1 LRTSPTLTLLAAG
14 LSALMAC
21 SGEEASDNR
30 ERTRPVPSV
39 ETVVAQFGSLPL
51 EERMNGSVRAFNQ
64 TDIYAEIT
72 APVMEV
78 LVSNGDAVQAGQPL
92 VRLRDLEAR
101 EQLSQARSSLEIARA
116 QLQQTLARLEAQRN
130 QLNRLQQLT
139 SRDFQ
144 SQSELEQLQ
153 SEVNALE
160 ATRQLNEAQVRQA
173 ESVVN
178 ERENRLEVTTVK
190 APISGIVGQRNA
202 EVGQQVNSGT
212 MLFQIGDL
220 DRIRVQVTLTEG
232 MLSRIRT
239 GMRTQ
244 ISSPAFGDSV
254 ITARVSR
261 INPFLN
267 PVTHTAEA
275 EIEIENPGRLL
286 RPGMFVNVDI
296 FYGDS
301 EQATLVP
308 NNAIYRHPREG
319 FEGVYV
325 APSLRDELNFMN
337 EDGQEIP
344 QMVGPTGVEFRRIEI
359 VARGRMVTAV
369 RGIDPNTHVVTLG
382 QNLLADGT
390 EQARIRQVDWEHIL
404 DLQQM
409 QARDLIRII
418 QQRSITRQNG
428 DTPSSSLLLTQPARL

>member
-1 LRTSPTLTLLAAG
+1 MRTSPTLTLLAAG

-21 SGEEASDNR
+21 TGEEAADNTD
-30 ERTRPVPSV
+30 RTRPVPSV

-72 APVMEV
+72 APVTEV
-78 LVSNGDAVQAGQPL
+78 LVNNGDAVTAGQPL
-92 VRLRDLEAR
+92 VRLRNLEAR
-101 EQLSQARSSLEIARA
+101 EQLSQARSSLEIAQA

-130 QLNRLQQLT
+130 QLNRLQELT

-144 SQSELEQLQ
+144 SQSELEQLR
-153 SEVNALE
+153 SEVMALE

-173 ESVVN
+173 ESVVS

-275 EIEIENPGRLL
+275 EIEVENPGRLL

-301 EQATLVP
+301 EQATLIP

-325 APSLRDELNFMN
+325 APSLRDELNFMS

-369 RGIDPNTHVVTLG
+369 RGINPNTHVVTLG

-390 EQARIRQVDWEHIL
+390 EQARIRQVDWDHIL
-404 DLQQM
+404 NLQQM
-409 QARDLIRII
+409 QSRDLIRII
-418 QQRSITRQNG
+418 QERSITRQNG
-428 DTPSSSLLLTQPARL
+428 DASSRLLQTQPARL